1 MAGSDTFAHVGKA
14 KGVAPAHV
22 AGSLAATGDMGAGA
36 ILRAMHDDPSHGISV
51 PKPFSEPI
59 LLLEQIHVAG
69 TSHVKGIEAIASR
82 LSRGMRLRLERD
94 AANRY
99 DSWAIR
105 VLDGEGR
112 RLGWLPAD
120 RNEVIARL
128 MDGGKSVYA
137 EVTCVDRRDE
147 WTMIGIEVFL
157 DD

>member
-1 MAGSDTFAHVGKA
+1 MADSDAFVHVGKA
-14 KGVAPAHV
+14 EGEASAHA

-59 LLLEQIHVAG
+59 LLLEGIHVAG
-69 TSHVKGIEAIASR
+69 TGHVKGIEAIASC
-82 LSRGMRLRLERD
+82 LAPNARLRLERD

-99 DSWAIR
+99 DSWAVR

-112 RLGWLPAD
+112 RLGWLPVD

-137 EVTCVDRRDE
+137 KVTCVDRRDE
-147 WTMIGIEVFL
+147 WTRIGIEVFL